1 MQFLEKI
8 CRSKR
13 HFGIRIAV
21 FFAFLA
27 QLFLVLEHYD
37 LKRRRLLLREA
48 SLFACWM
55 GIRNPKNK
63 LIRSPFHLLKAARK
77 ENTFG
82 PIRYNPPRKLLIYTE
97 LEEEAIYKVGT
108 YTYIS
113 REMDFLYKC
122 VSGWKIHKRYV
133 PYTCVD
139 LSKYIFLKY

>member
-1 MQFLEKI
+1 MD
-8 CRSKR
+8 CR
-13 HFGIRIAV
+13 F
-21 FFAFLA
+21 FFAFLT
-27 QLFLVLEHYD
+27 QLFLVLEHYN

-97 LEEEAIYKVGT
+97 LEEAIYKA
-108 YTYIS
+108 TYIT
-113 REMDFLYKC
+113 LY
-122 VSGWKIHKRYV
+122 IKRDGFSLQICKWMKNSQNV
-133 PYTCVD
+133 C
-139 LSKYIFLKY
+139 SIEFCRSISSHILKWSDINPSIIILYLHTK